1 MAHAFWPIAISRSKT
16 RIVTAG
22 ARRYVADAV
31 WEILARHKNTKHTKA
46 ERFVEVIQTLTW
58 LCFVCFFKT
67 GKVSS
72 NCIFGSGPQG

>member
-1 MAHAFWPIAISRSKT
+1 MAHAFWPIPITRSKT

-22 ARRYVADAV
+22 AMRYVADAV

-58 LCFVCFFKT
+58 LCFFKT
-67 GKVSS
+67 GNVNS
-72 NCIFGSGPQG
+72 NCIFGSGPLG